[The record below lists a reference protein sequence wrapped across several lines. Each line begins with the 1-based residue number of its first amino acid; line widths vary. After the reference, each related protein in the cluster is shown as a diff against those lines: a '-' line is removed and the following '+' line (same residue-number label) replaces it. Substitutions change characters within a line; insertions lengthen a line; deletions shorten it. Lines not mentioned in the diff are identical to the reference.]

1 MRADAQFLGIVLF
14 CLTLAMPAPGLAQTA
29 APTQGRDFAGW
40 LEDFR
45 ADALA
50 RGISA
55 ATLEAALGGVEPL
68 ARVLELDQRQPEFVD
83 TFLDYLERR
92 VNARRIA
99 QGQEKLR
106 EQRALLDEVQ
116 RIHGVPPA
124 ILIAFWGLETNYGS
138 FMGDLPTPAAL
149 ATLAW
154 DTRRSAFFRG
164 ELLSALRIIDQG
176 HIAAADMK
184 GSWAGAMGQM
194 QFMPSTFL
202 AYAVDGDGD
211 GRKDIWRSLPD
222 AFHSAG
228 NYLRR
233 AGWRAGELWG
243 REVRLPAG
251 FDHAQARLD
260 IKRPVRAWAARGVTL
275 PDGSPLPDSDQPG
288 AILMP
293 QGHTGP
299 AFLVYRNFEVI
310 MAWNRSINYALS
322 VGHLADRL
330 QGLPALSRGA
340 DLDNRRLS
348 RDQIARIQALLT
360 ERGFDAGDADGVPG
374 PRTRA
379 AIRAYQDASGL
390 PADGH
395 ASLALHDRLVLES
408 AGER

>member
-1 MRADAQFLGIVLF
+1 MRSGAHLLGIALF
-14 CLTLAMPAPGLAQTA
+14 CLTLVTPAPALAQA
-29 APTQGRDFAGW
+29 AASTQGRDFASW

-45 ADALA
+45 KDALA
-50 RGISA
+50 RGISPT
-55 ATLEAALGGVEPL
+55 TLDAALGNVEPL

-83 TFLDYLERR
+83 TFLNYLERR
-92 VNARRIA
+92 VNARRIT

-106 EQRALLDEVQ
+106 EHRALLDEVQ
-116 RIHGVPPA
+116 RVYGVPPA
-124 ILIAFWGLETNYGS
+124 ILVAFWGLETNYGG
-138 FMGDLPTPAAL
+138 FMGDMPTPAAL

-154 DTRRSAFFRG
+154 DARRSTFFRG
-164 ELLSALRIIDQG
+164 ELLQALRIIDQG

-202 AYAVDGDGD
+202 AYAVDGEGD

-222 AFHSAG
+222 AFHSGG

-243 REVRLPAG
+243 REVRLPAR
-251 FDHAQARLD
+251 FDYAQARLD
-260 IKRPVRAWAARGVTL
+260 VKRPVRVWAARGVTL

-288 AILMP
+288 AILLP
-293 QGHTGP
+293 QGHAGP

-340 DLDNRRLS
+340 GLDNNRLS
-348 RDQIARIQALLT
+348 SEQIARMQAILAV
-360 ERGFDAGDADGVPG
+360 RGFDVGDADGVPG

-379 AIRAYQDASGL
+379 AIRAYQEASGL

-408 AGER
+408 DADR